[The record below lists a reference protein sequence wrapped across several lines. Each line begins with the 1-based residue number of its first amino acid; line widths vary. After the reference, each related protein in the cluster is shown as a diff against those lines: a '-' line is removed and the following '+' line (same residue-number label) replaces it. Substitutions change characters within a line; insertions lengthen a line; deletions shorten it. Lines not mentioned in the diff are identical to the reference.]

1 MITENRIQ
9 TFEDVISAL
18 KTRADQPEG
27 TKIGFAL
34 HHNDPFSLYQSILTY
49 PKAFFYSPKTRR
61 TTIFLGHAKQETG
74 QSKVHYGGI
83 AFPSASQSDEWKAY
97 GAQSWFV
104 PIVRIIWDY
113 DSAKVKSVTGP
124 DLDAFIDTVAFQEAE
139 DIDKL
144 KPLAYVHSPKKS
156 DWKTCV
162 ETAQEKIKSGD
173 LAKVVLARK
182 TTLTFDSSISVM
194 NVLKKSFSEPI
205 NHYVYHLQLNPDDA
219 WLSLSPELLF
229 YRKQKHVTSDALA
242 GTRPRGTTEDED
254 MAFQKSLETSEKD
267 IHEHRFVKD
276 MILEK
281 FQALCVTPPKES
293 PLSVLKL
300 KNVQHLH
307 SSISGILKEGLQDK
321 DIISTLFPTPAV
333 AGTPTSNA
341 ISVLSDLEPF
351 DRGWY
356 AGTLGVLSRD
366 ESECIVGIRSVR
378 VQKNTLSFY
387 AGAGIVAQSDWE
399 NEWEEI
405 NSKLN
410 IFMSR
415 ISNADI
421 S

>member
-1 MITENRIQ
+1 MITDNKIQ

-27 TKIGFAL
+27 TSIGFSL
-34 HHNDPFSLYQSILTY
+34 HHNDPFTLYQSILTF
-49 PKAFFYSPKTRR
+49 PKAFFYSPKTKK
-61 TTIFLGHAKQETG
+61 TTIFLGHATQETG
-74 QSKVHYGGI
+74 KSSIHYGGI
-83 AFPSASQSDEWKAY
+83 AFPSGSKTDEWSAY
-97 GAQSWFV
+97 GSQSWFV
-104 PIVRIIWDY
+104 PVVRIIWDY
-113 DSAKVKSVTGP
+113 DSAQVKAVTGP
-124 DLDAFIDTVAFQEAE
+124 DLNKFIETVTFEE
-139 DIDKL
+139 PEEFDL
-144 KPLAYVHSPKKS
+144 LRPLAYVHSPKKS
-156 DWKTCV
+156 DWQVCV
-162 ETAQEKIKSGD
+162 ESAQEKIQNGEI
-173 LAKVVLARK
+173 AKVVLARK
-182 TTLTFDSSISVM
+182 TTLTFDDSISVM
-194 NVLKKSFSEPI
+194 NVLKKSFSDPI
-205 NHYVYHLQLNPDDA
+205 NHYVFHLQLNPDDA
-219 WLSLSPELLF
+219 WLSLSPELIF

-242 GTRPRGTTEDED
+242 GTRPRGATEEED
-254 MAFQKSLETSEKD
+254 TAFQSRLETSEKD
-267 IHEHRFVKD
+267 IQEHRFVKD

-281 FQALCVTPPKES
+281 FQSLCVTPPKES

-333 AGTPTSNA
+333 AGTPTNNS
-341 ISVLSDLEPF
+341 ISVLKDLEPF

-356 AGTLGVLSRD
+356 AGALGVLSRD

-387 AGAGIVAQSDWE
+387 AGAGIVEQSDWE

-415 ISNADI
+415 ISNVGI